1 MLRQADYK
9 LSHADPL
16 FALKVKMRSNIKMPE
31 LYYTGITKESE
42 KVDQTSF
49 SSLLQGKYFYFALH
63 RANVQATKLSSGW
76 WESYV
81 VGNPLN
87 PP

>member
-1 MLRQADYK
+1 MLRQADDK

-16 FALKVKMRSNIKMPE
+16 FALKVKMRSDIKMLE
-31 LYYTGITKESE
+31 LYHTGITKESG
-42 KVDQTSF
+42 KVDQT
-49 SSLLQGKYFYFALH
+49 SLLQGKYFYFALH

-76 WESYV
+76 WEPYV
-81 VGNPLN
+81 VGNPVN